1 MADTSSPPL
10 TQQPKTIEWHQQW
23 VSFANDADFQF
34 HEWIA
39 PATLETF
46 RGQDV
51 LECGCGG
58 GDHTRLVAE
67 VARTVTAVDLN
78 TAGLARSRNLQFT
91 NIEFVEADLATMNLG
106 RAFDVAFCVGV
117 IHHTDNPTQTFENIY
132 RHLKPGGTMIIY
144 GYAAEG
150 NWPMRFIVE
159 PTRRILIRHLPRG
172 LVLIFSAILT
182 AAMYPIVHTLYRL
195 PIATQLP
202 YYKFFFGFRKLWW
215 RKNLLDTYDKLNAPQ
230 QHFLT
235 REVCESW
242 ITHERFESASIS
254 VRHHMAVCWS
264 LVGIKRAAH

>member
-1 MADTSSPPL
+1 MTDTSPPPL

-23 VSFANDADFQF
+23 LSFANDADFQF

-58 GDHTRLVAE
+58 GDHTFLVAE

-264 LVGIKRAAH
+264 LVGIKSAAH